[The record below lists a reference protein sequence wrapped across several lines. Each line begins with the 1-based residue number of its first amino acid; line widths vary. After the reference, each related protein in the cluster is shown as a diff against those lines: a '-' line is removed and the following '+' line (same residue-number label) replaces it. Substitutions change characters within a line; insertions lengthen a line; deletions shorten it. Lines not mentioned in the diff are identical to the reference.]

1 MAEIAQHNIHS
12 EAGLPFWQSFIIMIT
27 PHIEQELVTKSFVRW
42 KLTLA
47 RDYSVHF
54 EQFLTTAVLHKLC
67 KLANFR
73 IHMI

>member
-1 MAEIAQHNIHS
+1 MAEIAQHSIHS